1 MYRTIIPATLPYV
14 VNGDHVTDFE
24 VEIETDVRGDELTI
38 NDHTEFHVVALA
50 RKPDGSI
57 ERPVRFCRS
66 ATTFRSGHPIWPIL
80 MSCLDAEL
88 DELQANY
95 LPKYEVAP

>member
-1 MYRTIIPATLPYV
+1 MHRAIIPATLPYV

-24 VEIETDVRGDELTI
+24 VEIEIDVRDHEPTI
-38 NDHTEFHVVALA
+38 NDSTEFHVVALA

-66 ATTFRSGHPIWPIL
+66 ATTFRSGHPIWEIL
-80 MSCLDAEL
+80 VGCLEEEL
-88 DELQANY
+88 YEL
-95 LPKYEVAP
+95 KHSHGWRVVA